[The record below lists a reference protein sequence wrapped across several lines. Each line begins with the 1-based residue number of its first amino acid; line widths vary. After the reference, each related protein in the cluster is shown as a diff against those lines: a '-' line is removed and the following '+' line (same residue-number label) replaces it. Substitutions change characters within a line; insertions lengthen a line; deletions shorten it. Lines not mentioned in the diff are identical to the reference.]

1 MLNQHGTDGNQLDE
15 EKTESEPKVKQ
26 VLESTSWPLISSNKK
41 YDLKL
46 DESHTDQNEAKQI
59 PTSITADRIVEAE
72 SIYIGIPQT
81 VVEKKT
87 ESTSTDNLASD
98 LDSSSVNFKTDK
110 SYQVNPVELLGRRM
124 VDTQTQITPPVSPTR
139 TNAASS
145 SDHSFLSNHSGS
157 ENKVSVATETDIVVA
172 EAKEERSQ
180 SIAVQTSIEDEPKE
194 IESLAARAREPVV
207 IEKVDS
213 PRVKPLVSTTTTT
226 TTMYSPR
233 IAEKPM
239 SKLKDNKIDQ
249 DLDDEQCLNILQD
262 MKRMDDDIKH
272 ELSKINEE
280 ESRKNELFDL
290 IKNYQVLNKQERA
303 RLENLLNKNE
313 SSSLVSSSSSPAAQ
327 ANVSSQRQKI
337 QIQNISLDAYLKT
350 LDDNSEFYKPTPSK
364 SVDKVEIK
372 VNPAAKKDIL
382 PKPYLPTTET
392 SDGIATSAIL
402 AAKLHQKNQSISEI
416 DIKVQEPVKK
426 AEVNRLG

>member
-15 EKTESEPKVKQ
+15 EKTETEPKVKQ
-26 VLESTSWPLISSNKK
+26 NLESTSWPLISNNKK

-46 DESHTDQNEAKQI
+46 DESHTEHQNEAKQI

-98 LDSSSVNFKTDK
+98 LDSSSANFKTDK
-110 SYQVNPVELLGRRM
+110 SYQVNPVDLLGRQM

-139 TNAASS
+139 THAASS

-194 IESLAARAREPVV
+194 IESLAARVREPVV

-213 PRVKPLVSTTTTT
+213 PRVKPLISTTTTT

-233 IAEKPM
+233 IAEKPI

-280 ESRKNELFDL
+280 ESRKNELFEL

-303 RLENLLNKNE
+303 RLETLLNKNE
-313 SSSLVSSSSSPAAQ
+313 SSSLGSSSPAAQ

-392 SDGIATSAIL
+392 SDGIPTSAIL

-416 DIKVQEPVKK
+416 DIKVQEPAKK